1 MHRQVNSKRHKHSSS
16 GAGTKVAKIS
26 TESKKMQ
33 WQDEEISSDDD
44 EGSPMQSDNE
54 ESDAQGNDESAEA
67 KRFRLAKQYL
77 QQMGN
82 TGDDED
88 SADDQSAEA
97 AISNKLKTDRLRS
110 KGALYEDLSVT
121 FAKVDLDSCT
131 RKELS
136 GHQGPLTCIA
146 LSKDEQHAFTGSKDN
161 SVVKWDIETGAK
173 TELKKKWDRK
183 TSPAGQ
189 QSHHGEIL
197 AVAVTHDGRYV
208 VSGARDSIIRVFD
221 SRVQY
226 AQVQELKGH
235 RDAVT
240 SLSFRMDT
248 YTLFSGSLDR
258 CLKHWDLNDMAY
270 IETMFGHQ
278 VGTYIPH
285 IHIHYD

>member
-1 MHRQVNSKRHKHSSS
+1 
-16 GAGTKVAKIS
+16 
-26 TESKKMQ
+26 
-33 WQDEEISSDDD
+33 
-44 EGSPMQSDNE
+44 MQSDHDD
-54 ESDAQGNDESAEA
+54 SDVEANNESAEA

-77 QQMGN
+77 HQMGN
-82 TGDDED
+82 GAGKDDD
-88 SADDQSAEA
+88 SDDQSTE

-110 KGALYEDLSVT
+110 KGALYEDLSST
-121 FAKVDLDSCT
+121 FANFDIGSCN

-146 LSKDEQHAFTGSKDN
+146 LSKDEAHAYTGSKDN
-161 SVVKWDIETGAK
+161 SVLQWDIETGAK
-173 TELKKKWDRK
+173 FELKQKWNRK
-183 TSPAGQ
+183 TSPAGK

-208 VSGARDSIIRVFD
+208 ASGGRDSIIRVFD
-221 SRVQY
+221 ARQQY

-278 VGTYIPH
+278 VKCQRQAFALTNGYTIPYCLCNTIRH
-285 IHIHYD
+285 EMNASALN